1 MSAQNSQIYIV
12 IAGVA
17 VCVVIYI
24 AWKNCEFD
32 CSQKEGYDRMPLSSI
47 GILKRTPVTYAYQ
60 GDGMT
65 NNPHYQA
72 DPEDRLVPLEFGGFN
87 PYKRVVNFL
96 KPPLTR
102 DGLQSCKPGEKC
114 DERGFFIVNDSKARR
129 DMAES
134 GDMGWYRVMTNMET
148 PANKPYMGMRPYEV
162 EAIEPDYSQPPL
174 YSGDFH
180 YDAVLGQ

>member
-1 MSAQNSQIYIV
+1 MSDNKQLYV
-12 IAGVA
+12 VA
-17 VCVVIYI
+17 AVAAVVVVAYLVY
-24 AWKNCEFD
+24 KNCEVN
-32 CSQKEGYDRMPLSSI
+32 CTTTEGYDRMPLSSI
-47 GILKRTPVTYAYQ
+47 GILKRTPVTYAFQ

-72 DPEDRLVPLEFGGFN
+72 DPMDRLVPLEFGGFD
-87 PYKRVVNFL
+87 PYKRVVNYL

-102 DGLQSCKPGEKC
+102 DGLQSCKPGEMC
-114 DERGFFIVNDSKARR
+114 DERGFFIINDSKARR

-148 PANKPYMGMRPYEV
+148 SANKPYMGVRQYEV
-162 EAIEPDYSQPPL
+162 ESIDPDYSQPPL

-180 YDAVLGQ
+180 YNSVLGQ

>member
-1 MSAQNSQIYIV
+1 MDKQVCLAI
-12 IAGVA
+12 GVA
-17 VCVVIYI
+17 AIVVVAYL
-24 AWKNCEFD
+24 AYKNCEID
-32 CSQKEGYDRMPLSSI
+32 CSKKEGYNRMPLSSI
-47 GILKRTPVTYAYQ
+47 GILKRTPATYAFQ
-60 GDGMT
+60 GDGVT

-102 DGLQSCKPGEKC
+102 DGLESCKPGEMC
-114 DERGFFIVNDSKARR
+114 NERGFFIINDSKARR

-148 PANKPYMGMRPYEV
+148 SANKQYMGVRPYEI
-162 EAIEPDYSQPPL
+162 EAVEPDYSQPPL
-174 YSGDFH
+174 YNGDFH
-180 YDAVLGQ
+180 YDSILGA